1 MSRRYFPID
10 EYEGRWER
18 IQEAMKQRGLS
29 TVLVWGRSGGTYDRA
44 GDVLY
49 LTNYYGNNS
58 GQGYDNPYT
67 HCRAFSAV
75 ILRAG
80 QEPELLVDDSWPR
93 MDLIATSRVSWSRN
107 PGAAAAKA
115 LLEGGA
121 SGRVGICG
129 TDFFPMKYWNELR
142 EATPGIEWVPVDDLV
157 LQVRKVK
164 SARELEAVRRAG
176 YISTKA
182 MSAMIEGLMT
192 NMSEAEAA
200 GEAAREVVRH
210 GGAIHMMP
218 CSHGE
223 DIHYFVSNPITGYSQ
238 AKPQP
243 GDLARAFVY
252 GPMFEGYYSDP
263 GRTIVIGNKQT
274 SAQRE
279 LLEAGAGMCDR
290 LLAAIRPGMPVR
302 ELAEMGDRIL
312 LDMGSEKDQA
322 ADKFPIYGHG
332 LGLFFEK
339 PYISTV
345 MGDPEDVFLENM
357 VVGIETFV
365 GREGVGSAGFEQNAI
380 ITKDGVELITTTPM
394 LW

>member
-1 MSRRYFPID
+1 MTTRYFPIE
-10 EYEGRWER
+10 EYEGRWSRVQDEMR
-18 IQEAMKQRGLS
+18 RHGLS
-29 TVLVWGRSGGTYDRA
+29 VAVVWGRSGGTFDRA

-75 ILRAG
+75 ILREG
-80 QEPELLVDDSWPR
+80 QEPELLIDDSWPR
-93 MDLIATSRVSWSRN
+93 MDLIATSRVGWSRN
-107 PGAAAAKA
+107 PANAVAEALRGAT
-115 LLEGGA
+115 
-121 SGRVGICG
+121 GRVGLCG
-129 TDFFPMKYWNELR
+129 SDFFPMKYWNELR
-142 EATPGIEWVPVDDLV
+142 EATPAIEWITVDDLV
-157 LQVRKVK
+157 LLPRKIK
-164 SARELEAVRRAG
+164 SPRELDAVREGGAIASKACTRMVETLMAG
-176 YISTKA
+176 R
-182 MSAMIEGLMT
+182 
-192 NMSEAEAA
+192 SEAEAA

-210 GGAIHMMP
+210 GGAVHMLP

-223 DIHYFVSNPITGYSQ
+223 MIEYFVSNPLPGYSTREP
-238 AKPQP
+238 KL

-252 GPMFEGYYSDP
+252 GPMFEGYYNDP
-263 GRTIVIGNKQT
+263 GRSFVVGGRPS

-279 LLEAGAGMCDR
+279 LLESGASLCDK
-290 LLAAIRPGMPVR
+290 LLDAIRPGMPVA
-302 ELAEMGDRIL
+302 ELARMGDRL
-312 LDMGSEKDQA
+312 VAELGGEKDQA
-322 ADKFPIYGHG
+322 AEKFPIYGHG

-365 GREGVGSAGFEQNAI
+365 ARKGLGSAGFEQNAI
-380 ITKDGVELITTTPM
+380 ITKDGVELVTTAPM